1 MVSSIPGNVE
11 VRGCWYAGRWYAAD
25 ASVRAADA
33 CLRCRCAHGA
43 LSCARAACAPAP
55 DPPPRRCAVLHRRG
69 ACCPELHCPDGVRT
83 LELEA
88 AGRLEE
94 ESWDIATPSAPSHAC
109 VEEGAVFA
117 AGSALAA
124 RAACEQCFCLR
135 GARRCVR
142 PRCLPPPP
150 GCAPRPAPGACCPA
164 RYYCEKPIANA
175 TSTTAQP
182 LLSTTTATHRI
193 HDCEVNGEWFA
204 EGERVSPAS
213 VGAGNC
219 TQCFCL
225 RGGVR
230 CQPLSCAPA
239 LRGCTPL
246 LRDGHCCP
254 HQYHCPHHKSN
265 NHFGS
270 LAPLLSAISDNSLV
284 TNKNDERSFRTSA
297 TPKAVL
303 VARTAASSIIT
314 TKSSSISSPATTKV
328 KRKANEQ
335 LPSATN
341 NKTTPKDNKATS
353 PKESKTNTS
362 PASPKENI
370 SSITTKLNQEPIST
384 TTAKLVSSTET
395 TTTPRT
401 VEQTTTE
408 QPEGSVKIIINGTI
422 NCTAELSST
431 LSNETVTNQTDT
443 IEKDTQPRTPQKGNV
458 EAQTTTLQPVDI
470 ITDRN
475 TAGGFAEGD
484 TFVINVTSSLLGNS
498 SGQPAPPPALTDI
511 TRIVNMTK
519 KTKED
524 YDYDYTEPT
533 LPPSLP
539 NLKIIPFLAAD
550 AVVDEDD
557 VPPKEESLTYP
568 IMERE
573 DKFPVYYPT
582 VEHKEVQYATRRED
596 VYNPTQYP
604 VFLPEKTKSGPP
616 PEPATRPAAAKPTS
630 PPAPS
635 PAITST
641 LQHTVPVPEVNRFS
655 PPAETEGGFIP
666 KGPGI
671 IDEYYAVYPST
682 PAPVPHLTT
691 SMQINPDTP
700 DKAECVTHD
709 GRRVP
714 EGESVW
720 LACSVCACSWG
731 ELMCVPRRCVPP
743 PPGCRRRPASASTA
757 DLCCGEIVCKNEN
770 TTTPTSI
777 LSTRRTEIT
786 LNVTKVPTEIP
797 SDVIPFDPP
806 PDRSAPE
813 PQANNPINQNQ
824 NKELQENKNMTDQ
837 ANATTSQIVANIAPN
852 TSTSMPIGETKEDPT
867 TSVPVLLPSS
877 SIDTSSTTSTQSPPT
892 PASEQTQTNYT
903 DSQEYEDEDDDEGF
917 SFGSVL
923 KLLLSDSYDAT
934 TTTPKK
940 KPTTFAL
947 TTSFPITTTP
957 QPPSTTTR
965 RLVSRPT
972 VPPFIPVQSHAYI
985 PPRKSPQQSSV
996 NRIDHLVLGES
1007 TAIRKTTARPVTTPS
1022 RPLSTPVRR
1031 FSTRT
1036 TTRKPVVT
1044 TRVTKT
1050 EEPPEHTSVPIV
1062 ETARPSVIGGGVS
1075 PGGGGGGG
1083 AGLLKL
1089 AGCNIYGRMY
1099 RVGRIIAELSTPCQE
1114 CRCTEFGVQCLPL
1127 RC

>member
-1 MVSSIPGNVE
+1 MAAPRAALCALFALTCARAEIYSGIAEPTKEFHSHRSIDSAGDVE
-11 VRGCWYAGRWYAAD
+11 VRGCWYAGRWFAAG

-43 LSCARAACAPAP
+43 LSCARAACAPTP

-69 ACCPELHCPDGVRT
+69 ACCPELHCPDGVKT

-88 AGRLEE
+88 AGRLVED
-94 ESWDIATPSAPSHAC
+94 SWDIATPSAPSHAC

-117 AGSALAA
+117 AGSALSA
-124 RAACEQCFCLR
+124 RAACEHTTMQ
-135 GARRCVR
+135 
-142 PRCLPPPP
+142 
-150 GCAPRPAPGACCPA
+150 
-164 RYYCEKPIANA
+164 PIP
-175 TSTTAQP
+175 TS
-182 LLSTTTATHRI
+182 TTATHRI

-204 EGERVSPAS
+204 EGERVSAAA

-225 RGGVR
+225 RGAVR

-239 LRGCTPL
+239 LRGCKPL
-246 LRDGHCCP
+246 LRSGHCCP
-254 HQYHCPHHKSN
+254 HQYQCPQHKTN
-265 NHFGS
+265 NHIGA
-270 LAPLLSAISDNSLV
+270 LAPLLLAISDNSLV
-284 TNKNDERSFRTSA
+284 SHKNDERSFRISA
-297 TPKAVL
+297 TPKAVFM
-303 VARTAASSIIT
+303 ARTASSNIIT
-314 TKSSSISSPATTKV
+314 TKSASGPPPATTKV
-328 KRKANEQ
+328 KRKTNDQ
-335 LPSATN
+335 PPSTTSH
-341 NKTTPKDNKATS
+341 KTTQKEIQATS

-362 PASPKENI
+362 PASPKDNT
-370 SSITTKLNQEPIST
+370 SSITTKSNQEPVT
-384 TTAKLVSSTET
+384 TTAKLVTSTET

-431 LSNETVTNQTDT
+431 LSNATVTNQTDKIT
-443 IEKDTQPRTPQKGNV
+443 DTEPRTPQKGDV

-475 TAGGFAEGD
+475 TGGGYAEGD
-484 TFVINVTSSLLGNS
+484 TFVINVTSSLNGNS
-498 SGQPAPPPALTDI
+498 SRQPAPPPDLTDI

-539 NLKIIPFLAAD
+539 NLKIIPFVAAD

-557 VPPKEESLTYP
+557 VPAKEETLTYP
-568 IMERE
+568 LLERE

-582 VEHKEVQYATRRED
+582 VEQKEVPYATRRED

-616 PEPATRPAAAKPTS
+616 PEAASRPEAAEPTS
-630 PPAPS
+630 PPAPA

-682 PAPVPHLTT
+682 PPPVPHLTT

-700 DKAECVTHD
+700 DKVECITHD

-731 ELMCVPRRCVPP
+731 ELSCAPRRCVPP
-743 PPGCRRRPASASTA
+743 PPGCRRRPATASTA
-757 DLCCGEIVCKNEN
+757 DLCCGEIVCKYEN
-770 TTTPTSI
+770 TTTPAPL
-777 LSTRRTEIT
+777 LSTRRTEIK

-806 PDRSAPE
+806 PDRSEPE
-813 PQANNPINQNQ
+813 PQANNPTNPNQNID
-824 NKELQENKNMTDQ
+824 LQGNMNMTDQ
-837 ANATTSQIVANIAPN
+837 ANVTTPQLVNVHIAPN
-852 TSTSMPIGETKEDPT
+852 TSTSMPIGETKKDPT
-867 TSVPVLLPSS
+867 TSVPLLLPSS
-877 SIDTSSTTSTQSPPT
+877 STETSSTTSTQTPPT
-892 PASEQTQTNYT
+892 PGPEQKQTNYT
-903 DSQEYEDEDDDEGF
+903 DSQEYEDDDEDEGF

-923 KLLLSDSYDAT
+923 KLLLSDNFDAT
-934 TTTPKK
+934 TATPKK
-940 KPTTFAL
+940 KPPTPAM
-947 TTSFPITTTP
+947 TTSFPTTTTS
-957 QPPSTTTR
+957 QPAPTTTR

-985 PPRKSPQQSSV
+985 PPKKSPQQSSV
-996 NRIDHLVLGES
+996 NRIDHLILGES
-1007 TAIRKTTARPVTTPS
+1007 TAIRKTTARPVTTPF
-1022 RPLSTPVRR
+1022 RPLSTPIRR
-1031 FSTRT
+1031 FTTRT
-1036 TTRKPVVT
+1036 TTRKPIVTTRIT

-1050 EEPPEHTSVPIV
+1050 EEPLEHTPGPIV

-1075 PGGGGGGG
+1075 PGGGGGGAG
-1083 AGLLKL
+1083 GLLKL
-1089 AGCNIYGRMY
+1089 AGCNIYGQMY